1 MTNPR
6 DTAFDVLL
14 ESYRLVDPI
23 LEADTEA
30 IAGKDSYDDDY
41 YEKFFTRVKPVLDRR
56 LSEAITATASV
67 IIGAWTEAGR
77 PVAKLDGARPIQKVK
92 KP

>member
-1 MTNPR
+1 
-6 DTAFDVLL
+6 
-14 ESYRLVDPI
+14 
-23 LEADTEA
+23 
-30 IAGKDSYDDDY
+30 
-41 YEKFFTRVKPVLDRR
+41 VKPVLDRR

-77 PVAKLDGARPIQKVK
+77 PVVKLDGARPVQRVK